1 MSDRESLIKLKI
13 SCVVCAICAV
23 AFLLNS
29 VIESCFQFWLWP
41 YDRSH
46 LSCSFAKSH
55 IKLGFSLSNFFF
67 LLCFLFPTIAA
78 AEVSTFISFDCSTPG
93 TNSIINMYL

>member
-67 LLCFLFPTIAA
+67 FTLFF
-78 AEVSTFISFDCSTPG
+78 VSNYSCS
-93 TNSIINMYL
+93 